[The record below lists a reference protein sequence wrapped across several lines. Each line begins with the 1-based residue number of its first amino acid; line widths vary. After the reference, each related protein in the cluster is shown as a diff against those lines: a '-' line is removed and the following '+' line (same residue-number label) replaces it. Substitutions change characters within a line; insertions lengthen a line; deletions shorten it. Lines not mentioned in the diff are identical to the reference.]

1 MVIVMEMN
9 SGKPADSPF
18 AYDEEVLNANWLPQP
33 SLTSQPAPQPA
44 LQLQVVESSHARRM
58 PPPVDVEAFLEAVY
72 RYQE

>member
-9 SGKPADSPF
+9 PGKPADSPF
-18 AYDEEVLNANWLPQP
+18 AYDDEVLNANWLPP

-44 LQLQVVESSHARRM
+44 LQLQVVETPRSRQM
-58 PPPVDVEAFLEAVY
+58 PPPIDADAFLKAVY